1 MGNEKVRIKD
11 LPSKSKILGS
21 DILVESDKES
31 TYKITI
37 DDVILYASDSD
48 IFKNTYILN
57 EMLNKPNGIVGL
69 DLNSK
74 IDGTFILY
82 GDTKNTAYEGSSGKI
97 LEQNVD
103 NHLLDSNAHGYS
115 TKIQNA
121 YDNAKKYVDQSIA
134 DLIGGASSTA
144 DTLGEIEKLM
154 KENSDVVDALDKAIG
169 SKAGQDDLNS
179 HVGNNSIHITD
190 LERENWNEAD
200 SKKHEHSNYSVLEG
214 ITSSIINAWNNAVK
228 HISDTVKHITSAERE
243 LWNTVSD
250 KASLSHKHS
259 KSDITDFPISMPAN
273 GGNAS
278 TVNGHTVNTDV
289 PSGAKFTDTNTW
301 RPLGTTADTA
311 CAGNDSRLS
320 NARPASDVS
329 AWAKAS
335 SKPSYTK
342 SEVGLG
348 NVDNTADA
356 NKSVKYAVSAGSANN
371 AAKVNNHTVE
381 SDVPSNAKFTDT
393 TYTNKLPVDGGTDLS
408 LVTTGEKALWNA
420 KGNGSGTI
428 TGIKMNGASKGT
440 SGVVDLGTV
449 LTGGSQTTTSTAD
462 GGSNVYTFSDGST
475 ITIKNG
481 SKGSPGAAGKNG
493 ITPTIK
499 AASGANIGV
508 VGTPTVTASTSG
520 TTTTFTFNNLKGAK
534 GDKGDPGT
542 NATTTAV
549 ATTSSNGLMAS
560 AMVTKLN
567 GIATGATAVSDST
580 VSGWGYKKTDTNT
593 WKANTSS
600 SEGYVASGSGQAN
613 KVWKTDANGV
623 PAWRDDANTIYTHPT
638 TAGNKHIPSGG
649 SAGQILKW
657 SASGTAVWGN
667 ETGGV
672 GQVIATAEPTGQK
685 SGDHWLKEF

>member
-21 DILVESDKES
+21 DILVESDKEN
-31 TYKITI
+31 TYKVTM
-37 DDVILYASDSD
+37 DDVVSYASDSD
-48 IFKNTYILN
+48 IFKNTYVLS
-57 EMLNKPNGIVGL
+57 EMINKPNGIVGL
-69 DLNSK
+69 DLNNK

-97 LEQNVD
+97 LEQNID

-169 SKAGQDDLNS
+169 SKASQDDLTS
-179 HVGNNSIHITD
+179 HVGDSTIHITD
-190 LERENWNEAD
+190 LERENWNDAN

-214 ITSSIINAWNNAVK
+214 ITSSIINTWNNAVK

-259 KSDITDFPISMPAN
+259 KSDITDFPTSM
-273 GGNAS
+273 
-278 TVNGHTVNTDV
+278 
-289 PSGAKFTDTNTW
+289 
-301 RPLGTTADTA
+301 
-311 CAGNDSRLS
+311 
-320 NARPASDVS
+320 PASDVY
-329 AWAKAS
+329 AWAKEKN
-335 SKPSYTK
+335 KPSY
-342 SEVGLG
+342 SLEELGLE
-348 NVDNTADA
+348 NVENTADA
-356 NKSVKYAVSAGSANN
+356 DKNVKYATSAGSANN
-371 AAKVNNHTVE
+371 AAKINGHTVE
-381 SDVPSNAKFTDT
+381 SDVPSDAKFTDT
-393 TYTNKLPVDGGTDLS
+393 TYTNKSPVEGGTELS

-449 LTGGSQTTTSTAD
+449 LTGGEQTTTSTAD

-481 SKGSPGAAGKNG
+481 SKGADGV
-493 ITPTIK
+493 TPTIK
-499 AASGANIGV
+499 ASAGANIGA
-508 VGTPTVTASTSG
+508 VGTPSVTASTSG
-520 TTTTFTFNNLKGAK
+520 TTTTFTFNNLKGEK
-534 GDKGDPGT
+534 GDKGADGT
-542 NATTTAV
+542 NATTTTV
-549 ATTSSNGLMAS
+549 ATTSANGLMS
-560 AMVTKLN
+560 KDMVTKLN
-567 GIATGATAVSDST
+567 GIATGA
-580 VSGWGYKKTDTNT
+580 
-593 WKANTSS
+593 
-600 SEGYVASGSGQAN
+600 N
-613 KVWKTDANGV
+613 K
-623 PAWRDDANTIYTHPT
+623 YTHPT
-638 TAGNKHIPSGG
+638 TSGNKHIPSGG
-649 SAGQILKW
+649 SSGQVLKW
-657 SASGTAVWGN
+657 SSDGTAVWGDSN
-667 ETGGV
+667 DS
-672 GQVIATAEPTGQK
+672 GQVISNSEPTGQS

>member
-21 DILVESDKES
+21 DILVESDKEN
-31 TYKITI
+31 TYKVTM
-37 DDVILYASDSD
+37 DDVVSYASDSD
-48 IFKNTYILN
+48 IFKNTYVLS
-57 EMLNKPNGIVGL
+57 EMINKPNGIVGL
-69 DLNSK
+69 DLNNK

-97 LEQNVD
+97 LEQNID

-169 SKAGQDDLNS
+169 SKASQDDLTS
-179 HVGNNSIHITD
+179 HVGDSTIHITD
-190 LERENWNEAD
+190 LERENWNDAN

-214 ITSSIINAWNNAVK
+214 ITSSIINTWNNAVK

-259 KSDITDFPISMPAN
+259 KSDITDFPTSM
-273 GGNAS
+273 
-278 TVNGHTVNTDV
+278 
-289 PSGAKFTDTNTW
+289 
-301 RPLGTTADTA
+301 
-311 CAGNDSRLS
+311 
-320 NARPASDVS
+320 PASDVY
-329 AWAKAS
+329 AWAKEKN
-335 SKPSYTK
+335 KPSY
-342 SEVGLG
+342 SLEELGLE
-348 NVDNTADA
+348 NVENTADA
-356 NKSVKYAVSAGSANN
+356 DKNVKYATSAGSANN
-371 AAKVNNHTVE
+371 AAKINGHTVE
-381 SDVPSNAKFTDT
+381 SDVPSDAKFTDT
-393 TYTNKLPVDGGTDLS
+393 TYTNKSPVEGGTELS

-449 LTGGSQTTTSTAD
+449 LTGGEQTTTSTAD

-481 SKGSPGAAGKNG
+481 SKGANG
-493 ITPTIK
+493 VTPTIK
-499 AASGANIGV
+499 ASAGANIGT
-508 VGTPTVTASTSG
+508 VGTPSVTASTSG
-520 TTTTFTFNNLKGAK
+520 TTTTFTFNNLKGEK
-534 GDKGDPGT
+534 GDKGADGT
-542 NATTTAV
+542 NATTTTV
-549 ATTSSNGLMAS
+549 ATTSANGLMS
-560 AMVTKLN
+560 KDMVTKLN
-567 GIATGATAVSDST
+567 GIATGA
-580 VSGWGYKKTDTNT
+580 
-593 WKANTSS
+593 
-600 SEGYVASGSGQAN
+600 N
-613 KVWKTDANGV
+613 K
-623 PAWRDDANTIYTHPT
+623 YTHPT
-638 TAGNKHIPSGG
+638 TSGNKHIPSGG
-649 SAGQILKW
+649 SSGQVLKW
-657 SASGTAVWGN
+657 SSDGTAVWGDSN
-667 ETGGV
+667 DS
-672 GQVIATAEPTGQK
+672 GQVISNSEPTGQS

>member
-21 DILVESDKES
+21 DILVESDKEN
-31 TYKITI
+31 TYKVTM
-37 DDVILYASDSD
+37 DDVVSYASDSD
-48 IFKNTYILN
+48 IFKNTYVLN

-69 DLNSK
+69 DLNNK

-82 GDTKNTAYEGSSGKI
+82 GDTKNTAYEGSSGKV

-121 YDNAKKYVDQSIA
+121 YDNAKKYADQRIA

-169 SKAGQDDLNS
+169 SKASQDDLNS

-190 LERENWNEAD
+190 LERENWNDAN
-200 SKKHEHSNYSVLEG
+200 SKKHEHNNYSVLEG
-214 ITSSIINAWNNAVK
+214 ITSSIINTWNNAVK

-259 KSDITDFPISMPAN
+259 KSDITDFPSSMPAN

-278 TVNGHTVNTDV
+278 TVNGHTVNADV
-289 PSGAKFTDTNTW
+289 PSGAKFTDTDTW

-356 NKSVKYAVSAGSANN
+356 NKSVKYATSAGSANN
-371 AAKVNNHTVE
+371 AAKVNNHTVK

-393 TYTNKLPVDGGTDLS
+393 TYTNKSPVDGGTELS

-428 TGIKMNGASKGT
+428 TGIKMNGVSKGT
-440 SGVVDLGTV
+440 SGVVDLGAV

-462 GGSNVYTFSDGST
+462 GGANVYTFSDGST
-475 ITIKNG
+475 ITVKNG
-481 SKGSPGAAGKNG
+481 SKGNTGA
-493 ITPTIK
+493 TPTIK
-499 AASGANIGV
+499 TAAGANIDI
-508 VGTPTVTASTSG
+508 VGTPSVTASTSG
-520 TTTTFTFNNLKGAK
+520 TTTTFIFNNLKGEK
-534 GDKGDPGT
+534 GDKGADGT

-549 ATTSSNGLMAS
+549 ATTSANGLMS
-560 AMVTKLN
+560 KDMVTKLN
-567 GIATGATAVSDST
+567 GIATGA
-580 VSGWGYKKTDTNT
+580 
-593 WKANTSS
+593 
-600 SEGYVASGSGQAN
+600 N
-613 KVWKTDANGV
+613 KY
-623 PAWRDDANTIYTHPT
+623 IHPT
-638 TAGNKHIPSGG
+638 TSGNKHIPSGG
-649 SAGQILKW
+649 SSGQILKW
-657 SASGTAVWGN
+657 SSDGTAVWGN
-667 ETGGV
+667 SNDS
-672 GQVIATAEPTGQK
+672 GQVISSSEPTGQS

>member
-21 DILVESDKES
+21 DILVESDKEN
-31 TYKITI
+31 TYKVTM
-37 DDVILYASDSD
+37 DDVVSYASDSD
-48 IFKNTYILN
+48 IFKNTYVLS
-57 EMLNKPNGIVGL
+57 EMINKPNGIVGL
-69 DLNSK
+69 DLNNK

-97 LEQNVD
+97 LEQNID

-169 SKAGQDDLNS
+169 SKASQDDLTS
-179 HVGNNSIHITD
+179 HVGDSTIHITD
-190 LERENWNEAD
+190 LERENWNDAN

-214 ITSSIINAWNNAVK
+214 ITSSIINTWNNAVK

-259 KSDITDFPISMPAN
+259 KSDITDFPTSM
-273 GGNAS
+273 
-278 TVNGHTVNTDV
+278 
-289 PSGAKFTDTNTW
+289 
-301 RPLGTTADTA
+301 
-311 CAGNDSRLS
+311 
-320 NARPASDVS
+320 PASDVY
-329 AWAKAS
+329 AWAKEKN
-335 SKPSYTK
+335 KPSY
-342 SEVGLG
+342 SLEELGLE
-348 NVDNTADA
+348 NVENTADA
-356 NKSVKYAVSAGSANN
+356 DKNVKYATSAGSANN
-371 AAKVNNHTVE
+371 AAKINGHTVE
-381 SDVPSNAKFTDT
+381 SDVPSDAKFTDT
-393 TYTNKLPVDGGTDLS
+393 TYTNKSPVEGGTELS

-449 LTGGSQTTTSTAD
+449 LTGGEQTTTSTAD

-481 SKGSPGAAGKNG
+481 SKGANG
-493 ITPTIK
+493 VTPIIK
-499 AASGANIGV
+499 ASTGANIGT
-508 VGTPTVTASTSG
+508 VGTPSVTASTSG
-520 TTTTFTFNNLKGAK
+520 TTTTFTFNNLKGEK
-534 GDKGDPGT
+534 GDKGADGT
-542 NATTTAV
+542 NATTTTV
-549 ATTSSNGLMAS
+549 ATTSANGLMSKNMA
-560 AMVTKLN
+560 TKLN
-567 GIATGATAVSDST
+567 GIATGA
-580 VSGWGYKKTDTNT
+580 
-593 WKANTSS
+593 
-600 SEGYVASGSGQAN
+600 N
-613 KVWKTDANGV
+613 K
-623 PAWRDDANTIYTHPT
+623 YTHPT
-638 TAGNKHIPSGG
+638 TSGNKHIPSGG
-649 SAGQILKW
+649 SSGQVLKW
-657 SASGTAVWGN
+657 SSDGTAVWGDSN
-667 ETGGV
+667 DS
-672 GQVIATAEPTGQK
+672 GQVISNSEPTGQS